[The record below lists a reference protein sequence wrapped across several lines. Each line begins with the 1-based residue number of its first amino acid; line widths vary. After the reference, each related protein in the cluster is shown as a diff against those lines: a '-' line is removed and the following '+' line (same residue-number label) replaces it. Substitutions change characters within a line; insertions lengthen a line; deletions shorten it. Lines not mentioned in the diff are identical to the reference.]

1 MRKRIITGVGIA
13 ILIIAVLLFS
23 GVPGVLNS
31 VVALLGSIG
40 EIEILKTTNTYKNE
54 KIKFAVILTALVVS
68 FVPMPYYL
76 HLISVIL
83 PVAMLMFGLKMKNLE
98 RFQYNNDAG
107 AVIVSLVVIFLFRA
121 ISELRSIENGFYY
134 LVSVVLVCT
143 VTDVFAYFIGKAFG
157 RHKLA
162 PIISP
167 KKTVEGSIGGII
179 FSILIVYTIAHI
191 FDIVTT
197 HYVNYGYLIL
207 WCTITSLVAQFS
219 DLSMSVIKRITG
231 TKDFGN
237 VFPGHGGILDRF
249 DSYLFAVPFTL
260 LLTEF
265 GVKFII

>member
-40 EIEILKTTNTYKNE
+40 ALEILKVANADKDE
-54 KIKFAVILTALVVS
+54 KIKFIVILAAMVVS
-68 FVPMPYYL
+68 FVPMSYYL
-76 HLISVIL
+76 QMIAVIL
-83 PVAMLMFGLKMKNLE
+83 PIAMLMFGFKMKSLDK
-98 RFQYNNDAG
+98 FQYNNDIG
-107 AVIVSLVVIFLFRA
+107 SVSVALTVIFLFRA

-134 LVSVVLVCT
+134 LALVVLVCT

-157 RHKLA
+157 KHKLS
-162 PIISP
+162 PKVSP
-167 KKTVEGSIGGII
+167 KKTVEGSVGGIV
-179 FSILIVYTIAHI
+179 FSALIVYTIAHI
-191 FDIVTT
+191 FDIATA

-207 WCTITSLVAQFS
+207 WCIVTSLVAQFS

-231 TKDFGN
+231 TKDFGD

-260 LLTEF
+260 LFVEF
-265 GVKFII
+265 GARFIF